1 MVFNKLLNRLQI
13 SINTLFKRPATEASQ
28 WRKYNANVYLF
39 VDTIE
44 MCLINTL
51 HGILDDEGF
60 DGMIW

>member
-1 MVFNKLLNRLQI
+1 MVFNKLLKRLQI
-13 SINTLFKRPATEASQ
+13 SINTLFKRPAAEAPQ

-51 HGILDDEGF
+51 HGILDEGF

>member
-13 SINTLFKRPATEASQ
+13 SINTLFKRPATEAPQ
-28 WRKYNANVYLF
+28 WRKYDCDWNVI
-39 VDTIE
+39 DAIE